1 MLRLVKPGININSL
15 LFYEGGF
22 TKPNKNKQ
30 YRSQF
35 LIDETRFI
43 YADVILTYPIRDQT
57 RFVNLKYEYHF
68 QDGTVID
75 KKNLK
80 VELKEGIS
88 TVTIS
93 FRNGLDKFYRWKHGE
108 YKVVMF
114 LDEKKIAVKSF
125 SIVEPKENFLD
136 KVDMTPI
143 RLFQSSIIN
152 LTEKENREYI
162 TQFPQ
167 LDTGGITCEI
177 DFSYP
182 TLEIDKRVIIEQLI
196 YYSDGE
202 VLAKEEHEKIL
213 IEGSNTSKFELNWGS
228 GKKGRW
234 ASGKYRMGIFL
245 NGKIC
250 GEREFEII
258 NTNVVNFPTLTF
270 NSLRFYNTNI
280 DGVEKKNRIYKR
292 EFPRE
297 TASFIFW
304 EIQFSMTT
312 ISKRRRIDFEFDYLK
327 SDNTVIARGKS
338 SINFERGWD
347 NAWYTDGWGYN
358 DMRKWEKGLYSV
370 RIKIDGKIF
379 GEGDFE
385 IVD

>member
-88 TVTIS
+88 TVTVS

-114 LDEKKIAVKSF
+114 LDEKKIAVKSL

-143 RLFQSSIIN
+143 RLFQSSFIN
-152 LTEKENREYI
+152 LTEKENRVYI

-292 EFPRE
+292 EFSRE

-338 SINFERGWD
+338 SINLERGWD

-370 RIKIDGKIF
+370 RIKIDGKSF

>member
-1 MLRLVKPGININSL
+1 MLRLVKPGININSI

-35 LIDETRFI
+35 LIDETRFV
-43 YADVILTYPIRDQT
+43 YADVILTYPITDQT
-57 RFVNLKYEYHF
+57 RFVNLKYEYHS

-88 TVTIS
+88 TVTES

-136 KVDMTPI
+136 KVDMNPI
-143 RLFQSSIIN
+143 RLFQSSFIN

-202 VLAKEEHEKIL
+202 VLAKEQHEKIL
-213 IEGSNTSKFELNWGS
+213 LEGSNTSKFELNWGS

-234 ASGKYRMGIFL
+234 ASGKYRMVIFL
-245 NGKIC
+245 NGKIF

-258 NTNVVNFPTLTF
+258 NTNVVNLPTLTF

-292 EFPRE
+292 EFSRE

-304 EIQFSMTT
+304 ELQFSMTT
-312 ISKRRRIDFEFDYLK
+312 VSKRRRIDLEFDYLK
-327 SDNTVIARGKS
+327 SDNTVLAREKS
-338 SINFERGWD
+338 SFNLERGWD
-347 NAWYTDGWGYN
+347 NAWYADGWGYN
-358 DMRKWEKGLYSV
+358 DIRKWEKGLYSV
-370 RIKIDGKIF
+370 RIKIDGKSF